1 MRVASTASVGP
12 CRRSLAEAHF
22 SDMILEHCRLGADM
36 VVCAGVQG
44 TIDSRVE
51 PGMPEIMH
59 MTVMAESKLDI
70 VPLTKHIG
78 AEIRGLDLREK
89 PDDATIKAIYQ
100 AWLDHIV
107 IIFPDQKLSQEDLIR
122 VTGYFGEQGM
132 PRRPPKFFPKGYAKI
147 LPGIMLISN
156 IRENG
161 EPIGA
166 LPDGEMMFHHDM
178 IHSELPD
185 KATLLLS
192 VEIPSAGGNT
202 LFASGYAAYDT
213 LDPAVRNRLEG
224 RLAIHHYNYG
234 STQRGDSK
242 GTEAFGECKHPVFR
256 THEDT
261 NRKAVYVNRLMTV
274 GVEGIPQDEANQLLN
289 AVFDHAEKPEFVYE
303 HVWRVG
309 DLLLWDNRCS
319 SHARTDFP
327 SSERRLMLR
336 TTVKGAVKP
345 Y

>member
-1 MRVASTASVGP
+1 MDLAVET
-12 CRRSLAEAHF
+12 RSK
-22 SDMILEHCRLGADM
+22 
-36 VVCAGVQG
+36 
-44 TIDSRVE
+44 
-51 PGMPEIMH
+51 
-59 MTVMAESKLDI
+59 SKLDV

-78 AEIRGLDLREK
+78 AEIRGIDLREK
-89 PDDATIKAIYQ
+89 PDDDTVRAIYQ
-100 AWLDHIV
+100 AWLDHLV
-107 IIFPDQKLSQEDLIR
+107 LIFPGQELSQEDFIR
-122 VTGYFGEQGM
+122 ATGFFGEIGALS
-132 PRRPPKFFPKGYAKI
+132 RPPKYFPKGFSTI
-147 LPGIMLISN
+147 LPGIMMISN

-178 IHSELPD
+178 IHAEVPS
-185 KATLLLS
+185 KATLLYS

-213 LDPAVRNRLEG
+213 LDPAIRDRLEG
-224 RLAIHHYNYG
+224 QKALHHYNYG
-234 STQRGDSK
+234 TTIRGGK
-242 GTEAFGECKHPVFR
+242 MGTDAFAECEHPVFR

-261 NRKAVYVNRLMTV
+261 GKKAVYVNRLMTV
-274 GVEGIPQDEANQLLN
+274 KVLDMPEDESERLLN
-289 AVFDHAEKPEFVYE
+289 AVYDHAEKREFVYE

-327 SSERRLMLR
+327 STERRLMLR
-336 TTVKGAVKP
+336 TTVKGTGRP